1 MLSVRF
7 VVAVL
12 LALLHFSLSGQVVV
26 AQEQPAT
33 DATAPA
39 KLPQIEMPNNVQSDG
54 AFRQGFD
61 FDVPKFRGLEPK
73 LGLRYNSTFKGRGGA
88 EVYLGVGWQLSGF
101 SSIERVTLG
110 GGVPTYDDSRDL
122 FRLDGMELMACNDSG
137 ATNKVVWNTRNYPSR
152 YKTDTSSSSCTA
164 GGNMSTMVE
173 SVRRV
178 ELKTKTIGAKSVEYF
193 VVTTDKGVQY
203 TYRSLGDL
211 AGDSTAVSSAAFNV
225 LFRRKFL
232 LSEIR
237 DTQSTPNVI
246 TYSYFFSSSTKGRA
260 HRPWKVE
267 YAGYKIRFVYEAP
280 GGALSTYAVGE
291 PGYLGEQLY
300 RLRSVF
306 VEDGSSKI
314 RAYGFNYSS
323 SPMTGTSLLSQVDAY
338 GMDYVEGS
346 GGAITSGSTLPSP
359 LKNLQYTPDSF
370 SLAQQVFSGKSFHRG
385 LRVFDLDQDGLDD
398 LLFLRY
404 GFESGDYCK
413 PTPLGA
419 TAHQKISVASNGTRT
434 LADGPNQSFW
444 NQFVPRSYFENANF
458 GGHSAE
464 ISGFAAYTDKLNNS
478 FLIGPRVTWT
488 FEGGDAGAGT
498 IAGPEVL
505 TAFGVAPQTTVTGPT
520 QHGTGYIRK
529 VGNYDDDPEYEV
541 LTQRPNY
548 WPELW
553 NFSGTSWQKNTG
565 WNFNVQ
571 DFGAAMNIDIDGDG
585 VHEQLFHGAENQGGG
600 NYTGGSYNAGGWGGY
615 GWTIADHRG
624 GSIVQSNFPQTNVK
638 FGSLITAADM
648 NGDGNQDLVMLKQ
661 TQGLWVAL
669 SNGRSFEAPT
679 LWLSQSGSSA
689 LTDVFLN
696 VAVASRGQMTAADM
710 NGDGLDDLI
719 VHGGHGMQTFDR
731 GCAPAVAPYG
741 SRKAYVF
748 LSKGDGL
755 VPTATYAPLAI
766 NHFIGVGDFDGN
778 GLPDAAVEGNSASV
792 ASGGSGTNPS
802 IWFNDGAVANLLTGS
817 TNDKGAVTTVEYKPS
832 TSIGNNNNKVPYVSQ
847 LVAKISR
854 NNGRGGIRETRYTY
868 SNNSYDYQNR
878 RALGYGSVSAI
889 LPKIGDEATGPTVV
903 TVFLNDHIAQHGL
916 VKSQTYIGGDGN
928 TYKYTQ
934 NSWSSTPGSSVK
946 GPYWIK
952 TTSTLEKTKFGSA
965 LLETKKE
972 YNWRSYGQL
981 NWVKD
986 YGFTNGGTDLDAA
999 DNTILQYYY
1008 ADNVSKY
1015 MLNYPRRVRF
1025 HSGLSVTNNE
1035 QNWLSDQ
1042 TYMYDGGAYNVPP
1055 NQGNLTKIQQWDG
1068 DVVSASINWYAQSI
1082 MTYDAYGNMLT
1093 HKDALNNTTVYAYDS
1108 TKNLFQITEKNPKL
1122 QTISTTW
1129 DHKCQSPLSTTDPN
1143 NLVTNSSYD
1152 VHCRLRQVNYPS
1164 GNFEITNYYDFGNP
1178 STQRVRKQIRSTI
1191 SGKDRYTWSYFD
1203 GIGDEY
1209 RVVTSTTDENWSSHA
1224 NVFRKFDNRGNLE
1237 FETIPLSYSQVVAAA
1252 QNDPAYQVRYNY
1264 DALNRKTLRIEP
1276 NDTAASPAR
1285 YKILYVNYSIAS
1297 TSGVTHVHPA
1307 EAHKPHDC
1315 NDNDSATQCNETRKI
1330 YDARGNKL
1338 RDIAV
1343 DGGTWKHTYFRY
1355 DLKNNLIGITDPG
1368 GAVWAY
1374 TYDNRNNR
1382 LSSDDPALGYWSMEY
1397 DRNNNLTRQV
1407 DAKGQAIEFDY
1418 DSLNRI
1424 TQKRVISGAGGTN
1437 VDTTSYTYDID
1448 HPNLNGSYNV
1458 GTLVTE
1464 ENANHKAI
1472 YGHDNQGNVI
1482 AERHTD
1488 KSTQNSYLIERTF
1501 HLSGALLSQ
1510 SLPTGTNKAN
1520 ASTGTFSY
1528 DVAGRITGFGSY
1540 ITGATHNLRNQPTA
1554 MTFGSGA
1561 SETLTYDNQR
1571 GWVNSIRIRNNSGTE
1586 LDKRVYQRSA
1596 SGRVVRQDGMRTQ
1609 TKYNY
1614 CYDYAGRL
1622 LVAAN
1627 FDNTSYNCSNVSGWQ
1642 GSQSHDQFFTYRV
1655 DGSMASNSFVGSY
1668 NYSSSPVA
1676 HAPKS
1681 VNGQTFT
1688 YDANGNMTKGLNGKT
1703 MTYDGENRP
1712 LTVISA
1718 NGDQTTYTY
1727 AANGTRFSRVET
1739 KSGVTT
1745 RTLYLGDVE
1754 IVKPGSAET
1763 VHWYPHPNVRITR
1776 SGSSTTTSYLHR
1788 DQLDS
1793 VILVT
1798 DASGGEDLERAFE
1811 PFGADKEWILDVT
1824 AKREDHGFIG
1834 ERKDSVA
1841 GLHYLNARYYDPEL
1855 GMFIQPDWLDPTE
1868 AGVGTNRFAY
1878 SANDPVNMVDPSG
1891 NGALPGA
1898 IAGFVVGFAS
1908 GAGKEVYSQIHDG
1921 KEIDLGAIGKE
1932 GLKDGFIGAVA
1943 GLTGGLAGGVVG
1955 KAVAPGVRSGKEVST
1970 ISGAVGGI
1978 TGATTSS
1985 VATQAKEAT
1994 ENGESVSIDPD
2005 RTARDVA
2012 LGMLFGGI
2020 LGRSQIGQ
2028 QVADSLVEQSQAAG
2042 ATGALAAQIVSKTT
2056 TGTLSAIGK
2065 ETVKGVESALFGDE
2079 DELGDDR

>member
-7 VVAVL
+7 VVVVL
-12 LALLHFSLSGQVVV
+12 LALLHFSISGQVAV

-39 KLPQIEMPNNVQSDG
+39 KMPQIETPNNVQSDG
-54 AFRQGFD
+54 AFRQAFD
-61 FDVPKFRGLEPK
+61 FNVPKFRGLEPK
-73 LGLRYNSTFKGRGGA
+73 FGLRYNSTFKGRGSA

-110 GGVPTYDDSRDL
+110 GGVPTYDDTRDL

-137 ATNKVVWNTRNYPSR
+137 ATNKVIWNTRSYPSR

-193 VVTTDKGVQY
+193 VVTSEKGVQY
-203 TYRSLGDL
+203 TYRSLGEL
-211 AGDSTAVSSAAFNV
+211 AGDSTAVSSAEFNV

-237 DTQSTPNVI
+237 DTQTTPNVV
-246 TYSYFFSSSTKGRA
+246 TYSYFFSSSVKGRA

-306 VEDGSSKI
+306 VENGSSKI

-323 SPMTGTSLLSQVDAY
+323 SSMTGSSLLSQVDAY

-346 GGAITSGSTLPSP
+346 GGAITSGSKLPSP
-359 LKNLQYTPDSF
+359 LKSLQYASDSF
-370 SLAQQVFSGKSFHRG
+370 SLTQQVFSGKSFHRG

-398 LLFLRY
+398 LLFLREDFEY
-404 GFESGDYCK
+404 GNYCK
-413 PTPLGA
+413 PVPLGA
-419 TAHQKISVASNGTRT
+419 TYHQKISVSANGSRTLDAASNQVYWGKFVSDSFFDGGTTPGSSAQILGYSPTTSSLGNVHLFLRQSDWVMHNQT
-434 LADGPNQSFW
+434 LKKNPLTFPDFYYVHINADDVNPIGASYPWGALPNG
-444 NQFVPRSYFENANF
+444 A
-458 GGHSAE
+458 AE
-464 ISGFAAYTDKLNNS
+464 LS
-478 FLIGPRVTWT
+478 
-488 FEGGDAGAGT
+488 GAGS
-498 IAGPEVL
+498 VVK
-505 TAFGVAPQTTVTGPT
+505 F
-520 QHGTGYIRK
+520 
-529 VGNYDDDPEYEV
+529 GNYDDDPEYEMIV
-541 LTQRPNY
+541 QESNFFLDHAK
-548 WPELW
+548 LW
-553 NFSGTSWQKNTG
+553 EFSGTG
-565 WNFNVQ
+565 WANAPGWSYNASSLFS
-571 DFGAAMNIDIDGDG
+571 AMNIDVDGDG

-600 NYTGGSYNAGGWGGY
+600 NYTGGSYNAGGWGGN
-615 GWTIADHRG
+615 GWTIADHRDG
-624 GSIVQSNFPQTNVK
+624 AIVQSNFPQANAK
-638 FGSLITAADM
+638 FGSLITAADV
-648 NGDGNQDLVMLKQ
+648 NGDGNQDLIMLKQ

-669 SNGRSFEAPT
+669 SNGKSFEAPT

-689 LTDVFLN
+689 LGDVFLN
-696 VAVASRGQMTAADM
+696 VAADSRGRLTAADM
-710 NGDGLDDLI
+710 NGDGLDDLV
-719 VHGGHGMQTFDR
+719 VHGGHGMQTFDQ

-755 VPTATYAPLAI
+755 VPTSTYTPLAI
-766 NHFIGVGDFDGN
+766 DHFIGVGDFDGN
-778 GLPDAAVEGNSASV
+778 GLPDAAVEGNSVSV

-802 IWFNDGAVANLLTGS
+802 IWFNDGGIANLLTNS

-832 TSIGNNNNKVPYVSQ
+832 TSIGNNNNKVPFVSQ
-847 LVAKISR
+847 LVAKIST
-854 NNGRGGIRETRYTY
+854 NNGRGAIRETRYTY

-878 RALGYGSVSAI
+878 RPLGYGSVSAI
-889 LPKIGDEATGPTVV
+889 LPKIGDEVTGPTVV

-934 NSWSSTPGSSVK
+934 NSWSTTPGGSVK

-952 TTSTLEKTKFGSA
+952 VTSTLEKTKYGSA

-972 YNWRSYGQL
+972 YSWRSYGQL

-986 YGFTNGGTDLDAA
+986 YGFTNSGTDLDVA
-999 DNTILQYYY
+999 DNTIKQYYY

-1055 NQGNLTKIQQWDG
+1055 SRGNLTKIQQWDG
-1068 DVVSASINWYAQSI
+1068 DVVSASINWYAQSV

-1093 HKDALNNTTVYAYDS
+1093 HTDALNNTTVYTYDS
-1108 TKNLFQITEKNPKL
+1108 TKHLFQITEKNPKL
-1122 QTISTTW
+1122 QTVSTTW
-1129 DHKCQSPLSTTDPN
+1129 DHRCQSPLSTTDVN

-1178 STQRVRKQIRSTI
+1178 STQRVRKQTRSTI

-1237 FETIPLSYSQVVAAA
+1237 FETIPLSYSQVVASA

-1276 NDTAASPAR
+1276 SDTAASPAR

-1315 NDNDSATQCNETRKI
+1315 NDNDSATQCDETRKI

-1343 DGGTWKHTYFRY
+1343 GGGTWKHTYFRY
-1355 DLKNNLIGITDPG
+1355 DLKKNLIGITDPG
-1368 GAVWAY
+1368 GAVWTY

-1407 DAKGQAIEFDY
+1407 DAKGQAIEFTY

-1424 TQKRVISGAGGTN
+1424 TQKRVISGAGGAN
-1437 VDTTSYTYDID
+1437 VDTTNYSYDID
-1448 HPNLNGSYNV
+1448 HPNLNGSFNV

-1540 ITGATHNLRNQPTA
+1540 ITGATHNLRNQRTA

-1571 GWVNSIRIRNNSGTE
+1571 GWVNSIRIRNSSGTE

-1727 AANGTRFSRVET
+1727 AANGTRLSRVET

-1841 GLHYLNARYYDPEL
+1841 VLHYLNARYYDPEL
-1855 GMFIQPDWLDPTE
+1855 GMFIQPDL
-1868 AGVGTNRFAY
+1868 
-1878 SANDPVNMVDPSG
+1878 
-1891 NGALPGA
+1891 
-1898 IAGFVVGFAS
+1898 
-1908 GAGKEVYSQIHDG
+1908 
-1921 KEIDLGAIGKE
+1921 
-1932 GLKDGFIGAVA
+1932 
-1943 GLTGGLAGGVVG
+1943 
-1955 KAVAPGVRSGKEVST
+1955 
-1970 ISGAVGGI
+1970 
-1978 TGATTSS
+1978 
-1985 VATQAKEAT
+1985 
-1994 ENGESVSIDPD
+1994 
-2005 RTARDVA
+2005 
-2012 LGMLFGGI
+2012 
-2020 LGRSQIGQ
+2020 
-2028 QVADSLVEQSQAAG
+2028 
-2042 ATGALAAQIVSKTT
+2042 
-2056 TGTLSAIGK
+2056 
-2065 ETVKGVESALFGDE
+2065 
-2079 DELGDDR
+2079 